1 MKTKPIFARAV
12 AVLSALVFVLT
23 SCGKTETEKTTAP
36 TTQHVHSWTEATP
49 YEPKTCTVCGAT
61 EGEKLQPEFEKYG
74 IECNLEVGKSYE
86 YKTHCVQDET
96 LQTKGTLTVKS
107 FEIFDADA
115 THAPKDGYEWRVVKM
130 EVSVRDLNAY
140 DKGFLYAL
148 ASEDYYGIVN
158 RDKTYRKISDTE
170 SEYTVRLDGE
180 DKTVTELLSANLTG
194 WNDFG
199 VNTLRIEYAVHV
211 PKGYDG
217 AVFGLLYPT
226 DRADG
231 QLIFDT
237 DTTSALLFR
246 MK

>member
-1 MKTKPIFARAV
+1 
-12 AVLSALVFVLT
+12 
-23 SCGKTETEKTTAP
+23 
-36 TTQHVHSWTEATP
+36 
-49 YEPKTCTVCGAT
+49 
-61 EGEKLQPEFEKYG
+61 
-74 IECNLEVGKSYE
+74 
-86 YKTHCVQDET
+86 
-96 LQTKGTLTVKS
+96 
-107 FEIFDADA
+107 
-115 THAPKDGYEWRVVKM
+115 M
-130 EVSVRDLNAY
+130 EVSFRDLNAY

-180 DKTVTELLSANLTG
+180 DKIVTELLTANLTG

>member
-1 MKTKPIFARAV
+1 M
-12 AVLSALVFVLT
+12 
-23 SCGKTETEKTTAP
+23 
-36 TTQHVHSWTEATP
+36 
-49 YEPKTCTVCGAT
+49 
-61 EGEKLQPEFEKYG
+61 
-74 IECNLEVGKSYE
+74 
-86 YKTHCVQDET
+86 
-96 LQTKGTLTVKS
+96 TVKS

-130 EVSVRDLNAY
+130 EVSFRDLNAY
-140 DKGFLYAL
+140 DKGFSYAL

-180 DKTVTELLSANLTG
+180 DKIVTELLTANLTG

-226 DRADG
+226 DRAEG

>member
-1 MKTKPIFARAV
+1 MKTKPIFSRAV

-130 EVSVRDLNAY
+130 EVSFRDLNAY

-158 RDKTYRKISDTE
+158 REVLT
-170 SEYTVRLDGE
+170 
-180 DKTVTELLSANLTG
+180 ANLTG

-199 VNTLRIEYAVHV
+199 VNMLRIEYAVHV

-237 DTTSALLFR
+237 DTTDALLFR